1 MFQGDWEMPHQQ
13 EKWAVRGKLRI
24 AHFCI
29 LHTNARLAKAVLFHQ
44 KVPFRENVLICSDR
58 WRQIS

>member
-1 MFQGDWEMPHQQ
+1 MFQGDWGMLHQQ

-29 LHTNARLAKAVLFHQ
+29 LYIQMPCLLMLFFSIRKCLFAKM
-44 KVPFRENVLICSDR
+44 I
-58 WRQIS
+58 